1 MTSTVPQVP
10 VWFDEGPPVVA
21 LVKAGDPTR
30 YVNTVGIDTSA
41 IDRYRQGVEIVLP
54 AHRALG
60 LAKLG
65 TGEPGSALRQET
77 FGTGASTTGPFADA
91 DGENQTASGLESTD
105 GVLEP
110 LGIRNVLS
118 GLDDGRGTR
127 GTLMAGTEDS
137 AGRVPQVVT
146 LYVFEAGSSPPFV
159 DANDSLGSIPS
170 QTGEQP
176 EETARV
182 SPMRDD
188 VVKSGVRLP
197 TLADQAMLTAL
208 CAMAPAT
215 DTYVDVGWTSG
226 ATGFMYDSS
235 PVGTDSLAFGGLER

>member
-1 MTSTVPQVP
+1 MTSNSSTF
-10 VWFDEGPPVVA
+10 FDEGPPVVA
-21 LVKAGDPTR
+21 LVKASDPLR
-30 YVNTVGIDTSA
+30 YVNTVGIDTAA

-65 TGEPGSALRQET
+65 TGEPDSVLRQEMI
-77 FGTGASTTGPFADA
+77 GTDAGTVGPFTDS
-91 DGENQTASGLESTD
+91 DGENQTASGLESTN

-137 AGRVPQVVT
+137 RGRVPQVVT
-146 LYVFEAGSSPPFV
+146 LHIFGANDSPPFV
-159 DANDSLGSIPS
+159 DVNDALGSIPS

-176 EETARV
+176 EETALI
-182 SPMRDD
+182 SPMHDN

-226 ATGFMYDSS
+226 AAGFMYDSS
-235 PVGTDSLAFGGLER
+235 PIGTDSLAFGGLER